1 MSHSLLRVAFGLS
14 LALFAFAPNTY
25 VWGYNLTC
33 CILFI
38 FIIII
43 YYTYSKKSNYFDFDT
58 IFTLSFG
65 ITFFIYPVLLYP
77 IDPQYFVIFSFG
89 FNENVITRATA
100 LSVLGYSS
108 YILGRVKNISRIS
121 AQYSSYKRIKFY
133 PFLYMTIIVFC
144 ILLSAGVLSSLRG
157 LYDGSGGSQVS
168 PLARYLGVIYDP
180 LLIVTVVTQF
190 YKLNQN
196 KNLLNIRYVNK
207 TLIVFLILQSV
218 LMLSTGSRGGVLS
231 IILVIVWLYSYYLKR
246 IGKYK
251 FLLIGMTGAVALSII
266 GVYRVGGNVDNF
278 AFVDVFMDLI
288 INNRNTFV
296 AVDYVD
302 NEGITF
308 GKSMLACVFRVVP
321 FLSSLMHNLLNLNT
335 SETSSSILLTKETLG
350 DDFTLGLGTSIIADL
365 YLGFGVVGVIFFM
378 WILGI
383 IIKYLEN
390 KVHQN
395 NIYHIIIYAV
405 FISQAVYIVR
415 SEYFFSLN
423 QIVLCVFFYWLISKL
438 TFNTKR
444 HENSNSMQ

>member
-1 MSHSLLRVAFGLS
+1 
-14 LALFAFAPNTY
+14 
-25 VWGYNLTC
+25 
-33 CILFI
+33 
-38 FIIII
+38 
-43 YYTYSKKSNYFDFDT
+43 
-58 IFTLSFG
+58 
-65 ITFFIYPVLLYP
+65 
-77 IDPQYFVIFSFG
+77 
-89 FNENVITRATA
+89 
-100 LSVLGYSS
+100 
-108 YILGRVKNISRIS
+108 
-121 AQYSSYKRIKFY
+121 
-133 PFLYMTIIVFC
+133 
-144 ILLSAGVLSSLRG
+144 
-157 LYDGSGGSQVS
+157 
-168 PLARYLGVIYDP
+168 
-180 LLIVTVVTQF
+180 
-190 YKLNQN
+190 
-196 KNLLNIRYVNK
+196 
-207 TLIVFLILQSV
+207 
-218 LMLSTGSRGGVLS
+218 
-231 IILVIVWLYSYYLKR
+231 
-246 IGKYK
+246 
-251 FLLIGMTGAVALSII
+251 MTGAVALSII

-302 NEGITF
+302 HEGITF
-308 GKSMLACVFRVVP
+308 GKSMLACVFRVIP